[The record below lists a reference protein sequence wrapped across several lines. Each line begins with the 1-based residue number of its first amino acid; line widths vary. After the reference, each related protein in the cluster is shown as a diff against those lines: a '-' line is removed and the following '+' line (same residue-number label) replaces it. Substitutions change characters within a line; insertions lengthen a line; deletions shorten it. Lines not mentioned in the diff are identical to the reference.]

1 MDDIEAKYLEYLKHL
16 AGTTTTPVVIGRY
29 SVAVLG
35 YIQKGYGLS
44 CKEYLRFRRE
54 VIIPNIT
61 TTDSTTQIEAVSD
74 FLRYCKTGISRKRV
88 RRAKT
93 LEKLSTIA
101 SGNQKRINDY
111 CAALLDG
118 TNLSPNAIRS
128 YMFTIRDFFEYSDE
142 FNKENLRNY
151 INTLEQSGKK
161 PATISLRIGA
171 LNRYAEWI
179 KRFDLKMKRPRIQKN
194 LHLENIPT
202 EKEYNQICDYL
213 LHSDPVRYL
222 WIRII
227 AGTGAR
233 RSEFMQFTWEDI
245 LSGSIELKGKG
256 GKYRMFF
263 FSRKLQDEVKEYVS
277 RYGLSGHVFMTN
289 RPPYKVISEGGIKEW
304 MNRIALTLGID
315 KRKLHPHAFRHF
327 FAKMYLKN
335 SKDVIQLSE
344 LLGHENLD
352 TTRIYLKK
360 SLHEQER
367 DFNRHVT
374 W

>member
-1 MDDIEAKYLEYLKHL
+1 MEHL
-16 AGTTTTPVVIGRY
+16 AGTTTTPTVIGRY
-29 SVAVLG
+29 SAAVLE

-44 CKEYLRFRRE
+44 GKEYLRFRRE
-54 VIIPNIT
+54 VIIPGIAAKKPASQT
-61 TTDSTTQIEAVSD
+61 EAVYD
-74 FLRYCKTGISRKRV
+74 FLRFCKTGMSRKRI
-88 RRAKT
+88 RKAKT
-93 LEKLSTIA
+93 LEKLSSIA
-101 SGNQKRINDY
+101 SVNQKRINDF
-111 CAALLDG
+111 CAFLINE
-118 TNLSPNAIRS
+118 TNLSGNALRS
-128 YMFTIRDFFEYSDE
+128 YMFTLRNLFEYSNE
-142 FNKENLRNY
+142 FNKDNLRNY

-161 PATISLRIGA
+161 PSTIALRICA
-171 LNRYAEWI
+171 INCYAEWI
-179 KRFDLKMKRPRIQKN
+179 KRFDLKMKRPRIQRN
-194 LHLENIPT
+194 LNTENIPT
-202 EKEYNQICDYL
+202 EKEYNRICGYL
-213 LHSDPVRYL
+213 LETDPVRYL

-245 LSGSIELKGKG
+245 LSGSVQLKGKG

-263 FSRKLQDEVKEYVS
+263 FSRKLQDEVRQYVS
-277 RYGLSGHVFMTN
+277 RYSLSGPVFMTS

-304 MNRIALTLGID
+304 MKKLSGILGID
-315 KRKLHPHAFRHF
+315 NGKLHPHAFRHF

-360 SLHEQER
+360 SLYEQKR
-367 DFNRHVT
+367 DFNKNVT